1 MNILT
6 LTSISKRYTSQS
18 VAVADVQLTVQEGE
32 LLALT
37 GESGCGKTTILRLI
51 AGLEQ
56 PEQGTIEIEGQ
67 LVSSHDHL
75 IPPQQRAVGLVFQD
89 YALFPHMTVSRNIA
103 YGLRKW
109 SKADSE
115 KRIRQLLQLVNLEGL
130 EHRLPHQLSG
140 GQQQRV
146 AIARALAPRPK
157 ILLLDEPFS
166 NLDTVLKDQVRVEL
180 SEILRKSGTTVI
192 LVTHD
197 IDDALSMANRIA
209 VLRNGKLLQV
219 DTPYNLYHQPI
230 DQYTA
235 SFFGK
240 VNMVPVSSSEGQEI
254 SKLPGFSGGIPD
266 VPGCWC
272 LRPEHLQPV
281 PSGQP
286 GIKVEIAAIDFLGGF
301 NQLRVKFGALELWC
315 NHKPLENFNVG
326 DKIKMGVN
334 FQQIHF
340 IKDNHP
346 DH

>member
-6 LTSISKRYTSQS
+6 LESITKGYTSHS
-18 VAVADVQLTVQEGE
+18 VAVENVHLKVQEGE

-56 PEQGTIEIEGQ
+56 PEQGTIKIEGQ
-67 LVSSHDHL
+67 LVSSDSKVV
-75 IPPQQRAVGLVFQD
+75 PPQQRAVGLVFQD
-89 YALFPHMTVSRNIA
+89 YALFPHMTVSQNIA
-103 YGLRKW
+103 FGLRKW
-109 SKADSE
+109 RKSDSE

-130 EHRLPHQLSG
+130 EHRFPHQLSG

-166 NLDTVLKDQVRVEL
+166 NLDTVLKDQVRWEL
-180 SEILRKSGTTVI
+180 SDILRRSGTTVI

-219 DTPYNLYHQPI
+219 DTPTKLYHQPVN
-230 DQYTA
+230 QYTA

-240 VNMVPVSSSEGQEI
+240 VNMVPVSSSEGMEI
-254 SKLPGFSGGIPD
+254 SKLPGFNKGNQDIS
-266 VPGCWC
+266 GCWC

-281 PSGQP
+281 PKDQP
-286 GIKVEIAAIDFLGGF
+286 GIEVEIAAIDFLGGF

-315 NHKPLENFNVG
+315 NHRPTENLQVG
-326 DKIKMGVN
+326 DKIRMSIN
-334 FQQIHF
+334 FQQLHF

-346 DH
+346 DQ